1 MGDALAR
8 KHARTPSLDRPPGR
22 PLTSILS
29 SVRPSLLRRYRASTL
44 RKGRK
49 ATRRTDG
56 RTLASGGGGDGEEEE
71 EEAAA
76 MINLSFLLKGK
87 WSWPD

>member
-29 SVRPSLLRRYRASTL
+29 SVRPSSAVIAPLLSAREGRRR
-44 RKGRK
+44 
-49 ATRRTDG
+49 DG
-56 RTLASGGGGDGEEEE
+56 RTDELWR
-71 EEAAA
+71 AAVA
-76 MINLSFLLKGK
+76 GTERRRRRRLR
-87 WSWPD
+87 

>member
-29 SVRPSLLRRYRASTL
+29 SVRPSSAVIAPLLSAREGRRR
-44 RKGRK
+44 
-49 ATRRTDG
+49 DG
-56 RTLASGGGGDGEEEE
+56 RTLASGDGE